1 MGDDRLSSLCVVE
14 FEDALLLGDVVG
26 LNLEVDDGF
35 EGPSGFDVELG
46 PN

>member
-14 FEDALLLGDVVG
+14 FEDALLLGDVVR
-26 LNLEVDDGF
+26 LEVDDGF
-35 EGPSGFDVELG
+35 EGPPGFDVELG